1 MPWWLIVIVIIILAV
16 WVDSL
21 LNSRKTQQSKNND
34 NPFHSIIH
42 AAERKRQEELTRLKP
57 ADEQVAQ
64 RIKKLFYSASFHES
78 RNVTAFHNILK
89 ELSQMRNE
97 ILLAGGTERMTTIT
111 NRVEHLCGNDMMGF
125 QEYMAI
131 FRYVQETTG
140 TH

>member
-1 MPWWLIVIVIIILAV
+1 MPWWLIVILVIGLAV

-21 LNSRKTQQSKNND
+21 LNSRKTQQSKNNE

-42 AAERKRQEELTRLKP
+42 AAEQRRQEELTRLKP
-57 ADEQVAQ
+57 VDEQLAQ

-89 ELSQMRNE
+89 ELSQIRKE

-125 QEYMAI
+125 GDYLSILRQ
-131 FRYVQETTG
+131 VNETTG
-140 TH
+140 TQ

>member
-1 MPWWLIVIVIIILAV
+1 MSWWLIVILVIGLAV

-21 LNSRKTQQSKNND
+21 LNSRKTQQSKRNE

-42 AAERKRQEELTRLKP
+42 AAEQRRQEELTRLKP
-57 ADEQVAQ
+57 DDEQVAQ

-89 ELSQMRNE
+89 ELSQIRKE
-97 ILLAGGTERMTTIT
+97 ILHAGGAERITTIT

-131 FRYVQETTG
+131 LRHVQ
-140 TH
+140 